1 MGENEN
7 IARAIYVIKD
17 GKAVKYGDT
26 AGSGGKEV
34 YVFETEADFDAAI
47 AAGTI
52 PDGVLVVKT
61 YDGDEIPDTLESV
74 EKINMSDQIVVKQND
89 IEKLATIQV
98 VKDCVKI
105 WDGKNLGNGVTSK
118 QWDEIEDG
126 TFCGMSVVDY
136 WEINNI
142 RWRYSHTNYWMNTG
156 DVPCTTPHIALVP
169 DTGLYTAP
177 MNDTNTTEGGY
188 VGSKM
193 RQTGLE
199 QAKTIINEAFG
210 AEHILNHREALINS
224 VTNGKPSNYAWYNST
239 VELMNE
245 PMAYGGYVFTP
256 ACDGITISYRY
267 TIDKSQLA
275 LFFLRANLISNR
287 EHCWL
292 RDSVS
297 NGAFAHIN
305 QQGRSSISDASDVLY
320 VRPVFGICKSNSHL

>member
-34 YVFETEADFDAAI
+34 YVFETETDFDAAI

-61 YDGDEIPDTLESV
+61 YDGDEMPDTLESV
-74 EKINMSDQIVVKQND
+74 EKVNMSDQIVVKQDD

-118 QWDEIEDG
+118 QWNEIGDN
-126 TFCGMSVVDY
+126 TFSGMSVVDY
-136 WEINNI
+136 WKIGGI
-142 RWRYSHTNYWMNTG
+142 KYRYSHTNYWMNTG

-199 QAKTIINEAFG
+199 RAKTIINEAFG
-210 AEHILNHREALINS
+210 AEHILNHRELLVNA
-224 VTNGKPSNYAWYNST
+224 VTNGISSGIAWDDST

-245 PMAYGGYVFTP
+245 PMVYCGYIFTP
-256 ACDGITISYRY
+256 AGDGTTNPHRY
-267 TIDKSQLA
+267 TIDKIQLA
-275 LFFLRANLISNR
+275 LFAMRPDLICNRANG
-287 EHCWL
+287 WL
-292 RDSVS
+292 RDVVS
-297 NGAFAHIN
+297 GTRFAFVDSD
-305 QQGRSSISDASDVLY
+305 GSPDCTDSIYSLE
-320 VRPVFGICKSNSHL
+320 VRPVFGICKSNS